1 MVEIHHFSMSYP
13 NAKDGA
19 FVMKNTRKYLIYGDF
34 VVEHSNLL
42 IAKTIA
48 SSASNGNSKTI
59 ML

>member
-1 MVEIHHFSMSYP
+1 MVEIHHFSRSYP

-19 FVMKNTRKYLIYGDF
+19 FVTKNTRKCLIYGDF
-34 VVEHSNLL
+34 ALEQGNLL